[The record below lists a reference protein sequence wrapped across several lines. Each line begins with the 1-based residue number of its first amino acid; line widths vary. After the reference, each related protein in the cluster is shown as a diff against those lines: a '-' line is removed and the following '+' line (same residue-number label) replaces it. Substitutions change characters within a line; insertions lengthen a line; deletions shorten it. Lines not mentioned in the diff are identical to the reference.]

1 MKLENILPK
10 MSKLY
15 LNRVVSSF
23 LKDVRIEDEEEMRAV
38 ILRNASEF
46 QNAERI
52 KRSLDFLEDPRDIEV
67 ANELILI
74 CLIQYPDYLAP
85 ASQLIDDVMALQEQI
100 VSDGLDDEYLSRAIP
115 EDSRR
120 IYTEVLKAAWA
131 KDNELNAHEKNVLE
145 VLRKELGL
153 TRRHHRLLESKIG
166 RFPQNGNKP
175 FPLRQIEDSIKDLQ
189 QKGILLR
196 FRTDDSYYVIPEE
209 IEKTVRYF
217 RGGELKTAAYN
228 ALLESLTQERLRTAL
243 DYHSRRV
250 SGTKA
255 ELVERIQRF
264 KLLPSQVLDALTVSD
279 LNETMSRL
287 DGIRK
292 SGSKGQKIENII
304 DYFEALGSPETSD
317 PTDDRAQYYDVFEE
331 VASRDYASLRD
342 KGLITKDIE
351 VERLF
356 EAATRYLFEK
366 KFEIPLMEMPG
377 TTHADGRVKI
387 DGKHVLLWDNK
398 STETPYNFPDEHV
411 EQFLGY
417 IRADTMRPTVF
428 LVVVSDYTQTAVH
441 QAQKLKA
448 FSETDTDV
456 ALVTA
461 KDLKFIAENW
471 RSYSGK
477 KIPKFNLQ
485 LFNLTGELNEEIL
498 KARMSW
504 VID

>member
-1 MKLENILPK
+1 
-10 MSKLY
+10 
-15 LNRVVSSF
+15 
-23 LKDVRIEDEEEMRAV
+23 
-38 ILRNASEF
+38 
-46 QNAERI
+46 
-52 KRSLDFLEDPRDIEV
+52 
-67 ANELILI
+67 
-74 CLIQYPDYLAP
+74 
-85 ASQLIDDVMALQEQI
+85 
-100 VSDGLDDEYLSRAIP
+100 
-115 EDSRR
+115 
-120 IYTEVLKAAWA
+120 
-131 KDNELNAHEKNVLE
+131 
-145 VLRKELGL
+145 
-153 TRRHHRLLESKIG
+153 
-166 RFPQNGNKP
+166 
-175 FPLRQIEDSIKDLQ
+175 
-189 QKGILLR
+189 
-196 FRTDDSYYVIPEE
+196 
-209 IEKTVRYF
+209 
-217 RGGELKTAAYN
+217 
-228 ALLESLTQERLRTAL
+228 
-243 DYHSRRV
+243 
-250 SGTKA
+250 
-255 ELVERIQRF
+255 
-264 KLLPSQVLDALTVSD
+264 
-279 LNETMSRL
+279 MSRL

-351 VERLF
+351 VGRLF

-456 ALVTA
+456 
-461 KDLKFIAENW
+461 
-471 RSYSGK
+471 
-477 KIPKFNLQ
+477 
-485 LFNLTGELNEEIL
+485 
-498 KARMSW
+498 
-504 VID
+504 

>member
-217 RGGELKTAAYN
+217 RGG
-228 ALLESLTQERLRTAL
+228 
-243 DYHSRRV
+243 
-250 SGTKA
+250 G
-255 ELVERIQRF
+255 
-264 KLLPSQVLDALTVSD
+264 
-279 LNETMSRL
+279 
-287 DGIRK
+287 
-292 SGSKGQKIENII
+292 
-304 DYFEALGSPETSD
+304 
-317 PTDDRAQYYDVFEE
+317 AQDCC
-331 VASRDYASLRD
+331 L
-342 KGLITKDIE
+342 
-351 VERLF
+351 
-356 EAATRYLFEK
+356 
-366 KFEIPLMEMPG
+366 
-377 TTHADGRVKI
+377 
-387 DGKHVLLWDNK
+387 
-398 STETPYNFPDEHV
+398 
-411 EQFLGY
+411 
-417 IRADTMRPTVF
+417 
-428 LVVVSDYTQTAVH
+428 
-441 QAQKLKA
+441 
-448 FSETDTDV
+448 
-456 ALVTA
+456 
-461 KDLKFIAENW
+461 
-471 RSYSGK
+471 
-477 KIPKFNLQ
+477 
-485 LFNLTGELNEEIL
+485 
-498 KARMSW
+498 
-504 VID
+504 